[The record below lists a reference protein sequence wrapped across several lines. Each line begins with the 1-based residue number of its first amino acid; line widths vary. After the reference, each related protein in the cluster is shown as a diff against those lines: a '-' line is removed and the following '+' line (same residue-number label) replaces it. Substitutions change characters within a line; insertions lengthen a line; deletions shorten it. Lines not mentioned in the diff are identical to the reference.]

1 MFKSPTTLELIGQ
14 YCTDII
20 NRKENAVKM
29 MISDFESH
37 FVVSNEEF
45 EPLQNEPFGFVAI
58 SYVEDKIAF
67 VDAEGELTYAENF
80 GAEDFDMVLCVWMEF
95 HEV

>member
-1 MFKSPTTLELIGQ
+1 MFKSPTTFELIGQ

-20 NRKENAVKM
+20 NRKQNAVEM
-29 MISDFESH
+29 MIADFESH
-37 FVVSNEEF
+37 FVTCNEEF

-58 SYVEDKIAF
+58 SYVDGKVAF
-67 VDAEGELTYAENF
+67 VDADDELTYADTF